1 MNLKKITSVV
11 SGIIIIL
18 VFISFFV
25 NANDY
30 QTAYNIWAEKDDMTT
45 NMLVMIVV
53 VLVVAIIIA
62 IVAVPTTKRIREI
75 TKGKRSSLADIK
87 KNSLPLIKL
96 NILGIIIFC
105 IISEKSVCDFAV
117 RNIDMSL
124 TEAKFLAGYYQLF
137 KEHFLWVDIVLL
149 IDNIILFFTAKEQDG
164 VSKSDLTNSCEE
176 QEDEKNKHIISEK
189 EQKEIKVI
197 TLKARFVILAIL
209 IILLI
214 ITYGYILFL

>member
-62 IVAVPTTKRIREI
+62 IVAVPTTKRIRKI
-75 TKGKRSSLADIK
+75 TKGKRSSSADIK
-87 KNSLPLIKL
+87 KNSLSFIKL
-96 NILGIIIFC
+96 SILGIMIFC
-105 IISEKSVCDFAV
+105 IVSEKNVCNFVV

-124 TEAKFLAGYYQLF
+124 MEAQFLAGYYQIF
-137 KEHFLWVDIVLL
+137 KEHFLWV
-149 IDNIILFFTAKEQDG
+149 NIILLISSIISFFT
-164 VSKSDLTNSCEE
+164 TTEE
-176 QEDEKNKHIISEK
+176 QEDRKSKHIISEK
-189 EQKEIKVI
+189 EQKEIKAI